1 MPQWIARKIM
11 TAVEM
16 TLLAA
21 GIWALLAAST
31 ATL

>member
-1 MPQWIARKIM
+1 MARWIINKMM